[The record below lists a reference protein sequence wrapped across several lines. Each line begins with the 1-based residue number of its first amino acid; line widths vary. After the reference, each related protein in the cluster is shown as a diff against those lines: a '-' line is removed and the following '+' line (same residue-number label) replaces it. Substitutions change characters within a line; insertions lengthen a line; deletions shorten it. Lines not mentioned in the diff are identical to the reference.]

1 MGVADPVLADQDRG
15 GLAAADRL
23 FAEGA
28 ALGIEIEE
36 DVVPAVFREPVADLD
51 GLIVVEARM
60 TDEKARHGPCRQ

>member
-36 DVVPAVFREPVADLD
+36 DVVPAVLGEPS
-51 GLIVVEARM
+51 R
-60 TDEKARHGPCRQ
+60 GPRWPYCC